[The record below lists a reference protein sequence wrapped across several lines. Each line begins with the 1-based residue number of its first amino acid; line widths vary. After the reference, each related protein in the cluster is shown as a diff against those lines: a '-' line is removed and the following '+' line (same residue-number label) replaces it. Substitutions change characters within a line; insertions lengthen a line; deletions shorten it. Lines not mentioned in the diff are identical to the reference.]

1 MDKNLEP
8 IAKELF
14 GKIRTQF
21 PKIQLGDA
29 NSEVTDRPKDARF
42 FEFDFVKNGKNL
54 GSVSISIASNQAE
67 SDEDD
72 TADNDG
78 MVVMY
83 SNDIVDNQHAG
94 VKKQWFNFLRELR
107 EFAKQRMMN
116 FSIRDITKNNLDKR
130 DYQHL
135 AKNNGEGSMT
145 ESKLWGTSKTSYQ
158 QMGEAKLIVRHTQ
171 PVNYAHAAGR
181 TLHIESIHVEN
192 SQGERFKYPV
202 KHLNG
207 ARALATHVAHGGTPY
222 DGIGQHITGLSEE
235 LNKLRMFKGYVDRNS
250 MVSEAMGTIQTKV
263 YERIDQVKKE
273 IHSLQNHSY
282 YESFAESF
290 VVNEAQEIPE
300 DLVNDWVDR
309 LTIRTFNEELKNVF
323 PYIYKLV
330 GEEVDVVKELTAEDL
345 LGEED
350 EEEMDEGAK
359 WRDPKFKDKF
369 YTQEPDDSDDYHSLS
384 YGYDTP
390 ERPKNDPGQKR
401 RMGGVGDEWEVTDK
415 LSSGHM
421 DTGNTTGGAHWSG
434 MAHGDREKGDTTP
447 SDISKWNSSP
457 YKDSAVLVKGPRKGL
472 ISKSGIRDVKD
483 RIKGALGHHHTPN
496 LPEETAFESYLDNI
510 MREESDLFN
519 TDEES
524 QSASIQTLNQLIAQ
538 EFPAGV
544 DGTNAIQSL
553 KGVIDDQEFTD
564 AIKQLGKVNPEMD
577 IREFLKSYLEKHDEE
592 NGTDIAS
599 KINFDSTTPAP
610 TEPAPAEAPPAEP
623 VAAAPAPAAPP
634 VDPAAAAV
642 PVAEEKEDPPF
653 DGPYTKK
660 GENDKDQYGNPV
672 KHKARHLAKKG
683 MADAIAK
690 AKKAGATAE
699 TIVNFGSGEMS
710 LGEAITKAGMNVEE
724 FFEGTGKQNE
734 VVEFVKSMYDETTG
748 NFPKGETGVLLAVE
762 KQFGEDAAKMAH
774 GVISELSQV
783 YESKRLRQLAGIT
796 ESGLGGMNMD
806 VDQMFKNMSNKPGA
820 TKTSNFK
827 STIDGKQDDSEAGY
841 NSAMGKFRDMA
852 GGMGFDAGGEDP
864 VGGMMKG
871 IQDKFGNMTKSMN
884 MPNMPG
890 APGQSTAPT
899 QAPAKQDPKAMLKAL
914 PDTKL
919 STMSGDEARKM
930 LADLK
935 KMAGI

>member
-1 MDKNLEP
+1 MDKNLAP

-14 GKIRTQF
+14 GKVRTQF

-29 NSEVTDRPKDARF
+29 NSKVTDRPEDARF
-42 FEFDFVKNGKNL
+42 FEFDFIKNGENL
-54 GSVSISIASNQAE
+54 GTISLSIS
-67 SDEDD
+67 EDD
-72 TADNDG
+72 G
-78 MVVMY
+78 MIVMY
-83 SNDIVDNQHAG
+83 SNDITDGQPGG
-94 VKKQWFNFLRELR
+94 VSRQWFNFLRELR
-107 EFAKQRMMN
+107 EFAKQNMMN
-116 FSIRDITKNNLDKR
+116 FAIRDTSKSNLDKR

-135 AKNNGEGSMT
+135 ANNNGEGSMT

-273 IHSLQNHSY
+273 IRSLQNSSY
-282 YESFAESF
+282 YQTFAESF
-290 VVNEAQEIPE
+290 TVNEAQEIPE

-350 EEEMDEGAK
+350 A
-359 WRDPKFKDKF
+359 
-369 YTQEPDDSDDYHSLS
+369 
-384 YGYDTP
+384 
-390 ERPKNDPGQKR
+390 
-401 RMGGVGDEWEVTDK
+401 
-415 LSSGHM
+415 
-421 DTGNTTGGAHWSG
+421 
-434 MAHGDREKGDTTP
+434 
-447 SDISKWNSSP
+447 
-457 YKDSAVLVKGPRKGL
+457 DSAESDPVNEV
-472 ISKSGIRDVKD
+472 
-483 RIKGALGHHHTPN
+483 
-496 LPEETAFESYLDNI
+496 EEFHAFESYLDNI

-610 TEPAPAEAPPAEP
+610 TEPAPEAPPAEP
-623 VAAAPAPAAPP
+623 VAAAPAPEAPPAEPVAAAP
-634 VDPAAAAV
+634 A

-699 TIVNFGSGEMS
+699 TMVNFGSGEMS

-724 FFEGTGKQNE
+724 FFESSSKQNE

-762 KQFGEDAAKMAH
+762 KQFGEDAAEMAH
-774 GVISELSQV
+774 SVISELSHV
-783 YESKRLRQLAGIT
+783 YESKRLRQLAGLD
-796 ESGLGGMNMD
+796 EQFPMMD
-806 VDQMFKNMSNKPGA
+806 PQAMMQQQMGTM
-820 TKTSNFK
+820 K
-827 STIDGKQDDSEAGY
+827 SKMP
-841 NSAMGKFRDMA
+841 NL
-852 GGMGFDAGGEDP
+852 DP
-864 VGGMMKG
+864 AAMMKSQ
-871 IQDKFGNMTKSMN
+871 QDRMAQMKAN
-884 MPNMPG
+884 MPQGGTNTSSFKVNGKPVSKAEYDAFMAKNPQLGQNMQNPQNVVKG
-890 APGQSTAPT
+890 NPE
-899 QAPAKQDPKAMLKAL
+899 L
-914 PDTKL
+914 
-919 STMSGDEARKM
+919 ARM
-930 LADLK
+930 K
-935 KMAGI
+935 KMAGMPDDSDW

>member
-21 PKIQLGDA
+21 PKIKLGDE
-29 NSEVTDRPKDARF
+29 NSDVTDRPKDARF

-54 GSVSISIASNQAE
+54 GSISISIADSESQAA
-67 SDEDD
+67 EDD
-72 TADNDG
+72 LADNDG

-83 SNDIVDNQHAG
+83 SNDITDDQPDS
-94 VKKQWFNFLRELR
+94 VKRQWFNFLRELR
-107 EFAKQRMMN
+107 EFAKQKMMH
-116 FSIRDITKNNLDKR
+116 FSIRDITKKNLDKR

-135 AKNNGEGSMT
+135 ANNNGEGSMT

-273 IHSLQNHSY
+273 IRSLQNQSY

-330 GEEVDVVKELTAEDL
+330 GEEVDVLKELTAEDL
-345 LGEED
+345 LGED
-350 EEEMDEGAK
+350 EMDEGYYK
-359 WRDPKFKDKF
+359 DPDG
-369 YTQEPDDSDDYHSLS
+369 DDESA
-384 YGYDTP
+384 
-390 ERPKNDPGQKR
+390 E
-401 RMGGVGDEWEVTDK
+401 
-415 LSSGHM
+415 
-421 DTGNTTGGAHWSG
+421 
-434 MAHGDREKGDTTP
+434 DREDK
-447 SDISKWNSSP
+447 
-457 YKDSAVLVKGPRKGL
+457 KDNEKRSREEDQFEAFLNDLV
-472 ISKSGIRDVKD
+472 S
-483 RIKGALGHHHTPN
+483 
-496 LPEETAFESYLDNI
+496 
-510 MREESDLFN
+510 EESDLFN

-553 KGVIDDQEFTD
+553 QGVIDDQEFTD
-564 AIKQLGKVNPEMD
+564 ALKQLGKVNPEMD

-610 TEPAPAEAPPAEP
+610 TEPAP
-623 VAAAPAPAAPP
+623 PAAPP
-634 VDPAAAAV
+634 VDPAAPAPVDPAAPAPV
-642 PVAEEKEDPPF
+642 DPAAPAPVAEEKEDPPF
-653 DGPYTKK
+653 DGPYKK
-660 GENDKDQYGNPV
+660 PGDNKDQFGNTV
-672 KHKARHLAKKG
+672 KNPARHAAKKG
-683 MADAIAK
+683 MAAAIAK

-699 TIVNFGSGEMS
+699 TMVNFGSGEMS
-710 LGEAITKAGMNVEE
+710 LGEAITKAGMDVEE

-734 VVEFVKSMYDETTG
+734 VVEFVKSMYDDTTG

-774 GVISELSQV
+774 SVISELSQV
-783 YESKRLRQLAGIT
+783 YESKRMRQLAGIT
-796 ESGLGGMNMD
+796 ENGLQKPQAD
-806 VDQMFKNMSNKPGA
+806 VSEMFKRFN
-820 TKTSNFK
+820 
-827 STIDGKQDDSEAGY
+827 
-841 NSAMGKFRDMA
+841 AMFR
-852 GGMGFDAGGEDP
+852 
-864 VGGMMKG
+864 
-871 IQDKFGNMTKSMN
+871 
-884 MPNMPG
+884 
-890 APGQSTAPT
+890 
-899 QAPAKQDPKAMLKAL
+899 
-914 PDTKL
+914 
-919 STMSGDEARKM
+919 
-930 LADLK
+930 
-935 KMAGI
+935 

>member
-21 PKIQLGDA
+21 PKIQLGDE
-29 NSEVTDRPKDARF
+29 NSEVTDRPKNARF

-83 SNDIVDNQHAG
+83 SNSMVDNQPDG
-94 VKKQWFNFLRELR
+94 VKRQWFNFLRELR

-130 DYQHL
+130 DYKFL
-135 AKNNGEGSMT
+135 AKNNGEVSMT

-158 QMGEAKLIVRHTQ
+158 NMGEAKLIVKHSQ

-181 TLHIESIHVEN
+181 TLHIESIYVEN

-235 LNKLRMFKGYVDRNS
+235 LNKLRMFKGYVDRNE

-273 IHSLQNHSY
+273 IRSLQNQSY

-290 VVNEAQEIPE
+290 VANDATEIPE

-330 GEEVDVVKELTAEDL
+330 GEEVNVVKELSADDL
-345 LGEED
+345 LGEVFDGDKEEGTTHKGGKVTKKDGVTKHQAGPGNYGGYKSNTHPDDED
-350 EEEMDEGAK
+350 ETHKPGKGNRGARSMSEELAE
-359 WRDPKFKDKF
+359 F
-369 YTQEPDDSDDYHSLS
+369 
-384 YGYDTP
+384 
-390 ERPKNDPGQKR
+390 ND
-401 RMGGVGDEWEVTDK
+401 
-415 LSSGHM
+415 
-421 DTGNTTGGAHWSG
+421 
-434 MAHGDREKGDTTP
+434 
-447 SDISKWNSSP
+447 
-457 YKDSAVLVKGPRKGL
+457 
-472 ISKSGIRDVKD
+472 
-483 RIKGALGHHHTPN
+483 
-496 LPEETAFESYLDNI
+496 FESFLNNLVS
-510 MREESDLFN
+510 EESDLFN
-519 TDEES
+519 TDAES
-524 QSASIQTLNQLIAQ
+524 QSASIQKLNQLISN
-538 EFPAGV
+538 ELPVGT

-553 KGVIDDQEFTD
+553 AGIIDDTELQAAF
-564 AIKQLGKVNPEMD
+564 KQLGKVSPETDARD
-577 IREFLKSYLEKHDEE
+577 IIKSYLEKYDEE

-610 TEPAPAEAPPAEP
+610 EAPTTPAPEAPAPEAPAP
-623 VAAAPAPAAPP
+623 VAAPEAPTAPA
-634 VDPAAAAV
+634 

-653 DGPYTKK
+653 DGPYKK
-660 GENDKDQYGNPV
+660 PSDNKDQFGNTV
-672 KHKARHLAKKG
+672 KNPARHAARKG
-683 MADAIAK
+683 MAAAIAK

-699 TIVNFGSGEMS
+699 TIVNFGFGEMT
-710 LGEAITKAGMNVEE
+710 LGEAITKAGMEVET
-724 FFEGTGKQNE
+724 FFEGAGKQQE
-734 VVEFVKSMYDETTG
+734 VIEFVKSMYDETTG

-774 GVISELSQV
+774 GVISELSQI
-783 YESKRLRQLAGIT
+783 YESKRIRQLAGIT
-796 ESGLGGMNMD
+796 ENGLQKPQAD
-806 VDQMFKNMSNKPGA
+806 VAEMFKQFN
-820 TKTSNFK
+820 
-827 STIDGKQDDSEAGY
+827 
-841 NSAMGKFRDMA
+841 AMFR
-852 GGMGFDAGGEDP
+852 
-864 VGGMMKG
+864 
-871 IQDKFGNMTKSMN
+871 
-884 MPNMPG
+884 
-890 APGQSTAPT
+890 
-899 QAPAKQDPKAMLKAL
+899 
-914 PDTKL
+914 
-919 STMSGDEARKM
+919 
-930 LADLK
+930 
-935 KMAGI
+935 

>member
-54 GSVSISIASNQAE
+54 GSVSISIADNQAE

-83 SNDIVDNQHAG
+83 SNDIVDNQHDG
-94 VKKQWFNFLRELR
+94 VKRQWFNFLRELR

-273 IHSLQNHSY
+273 IRSLQNQSY

-300 DLVNDWVDR
+300 DVVNDWIDR

-330 GEEVDVVKELTAEDL
+330 GEDVAPIKELT
-345 LGEED
+345 
-350 EEEMDEGAK
+350 
-359 WRDPKFKDKF
+359 
-369 YTQEPDDSDDYHSLS
+369 PDDLFTVEDS
-384 YGYDTP
+384 Y
-390 ERPKNDPGQKR
+390 
-401 RMGGVGDEWEVTDK
+401 TDSTNEQE
-415 LSSGHM
+415 LAEF
-421 DTGNTTGGAHWSG
+421 N
-434 MAHGDREKGDTTP
+434 E
-447 SDISKWNSSP
+447 
-457 YKDSAVLVKGPRKGL
+457 
-472 ISKSGIRDVKD
+472 
-483 RIKGALGHHHTPN
+483 
-496 LPEETAFESYLDNI
+496 FESFMNNLVS
-510 MREESDLFN
+510 EESDLFN
-519 TDEES
+519 TDEEG
-524 QSASIQTLNQLIAQ
+524 QSAAIQKLNQLIGQ
-538 EFPAGV
+538 ELPVGT

-553 KGVIDDQEFTD
+553 AGIIDDTELQD
-564 AIKQLGKVNPEMD
+564 AFKQLGKVSPETDARD
-577 IREFLKSYLEKHDEE
+577 IIKSYLEKHDEE

-610 TEPAPAEAPPAEP
+610 EASPAAPEAPAEP
-623 VAAAPAPAAPP
+623 VAAAPAAPAPAAPEA
-634 VDPAAAAV
+634 PAAPA

-653 DGPYTKK
+653 DPDPPKK
-660 GENDKDQYGNPV
+660 DADKDQFGNTV
-672 KHKARHLAKKG
+672 KNKARHLAKKG
-683 MADAIAK
+683 MAAAIAK

-724 FFEGTGKQNE
+724 FFESTGKQNE

-774 GVISELSQV
+774 SVISELSQV
-783 YESKRLRQLAGIT
+783 YESKRLRTLAGIT
-796 ESGLGGMNMD
+796 ENGLQKPQAD
-806 VDQMFKNMSNKPGA
+806 VAEMFKHFN
-820 TKTSNFK
+820 
-827 STIDGKQDDSEAGY
+827 
-841 NSAMGKFRDMA
+841 AMFR
-852 GGMGFDAGGEDP
+852 
-864 VGGMMKG
+864 
-871 IQDKFGNMTKSMN
+871 
-884 MPNMPG
+884 
-890 APGQSTAPT
+890 
-899 QAPAKQDPKAMLKAL
+899 
-914 PDTKL
+914 
-919 STMSGDEARKM
+919 
-930 LADLK
+930 
-935 KMAGI
+935 

>member
-1 MDKNLEP
+1 MDKNLSP
-8 IAKELF
+8 IADELF

-29 NSEVTDRPKDARF
+29 NSKVTDRPEDARF
-42 FEFDFVKNGKNL
+42 FEFDFVKKGVNL
-54 GSVSISIASNQAE
+54 GSISVNIS
-67 SDEDD
+67 EDD
-72 TADNDG
+72 G
-78 MVVMY
+78 MIVMY
-83 SNDIVDNQHAG
+83 SNEITDGQPDG
-94 VKKQWFNFLRELR
+94 VARQWYNFLRELR
-107 EFAKQRMMN
+107 EFAKQNMMS
-116 FSIRDITKNNLDKR
+116 FAIRDTAKSNLDKR

-135 AKNNGEGSMT
+135 ANNNGEGSMT

-171 PVNYAHAAGR
+171 PVNYTHAAGR

-250 MVSEAMGTIQTKV
+250 MVSEAMGNIQTKV

-273 IHSLQNHSY
+273 IRSLQNQSY

-300 DLVNDWVDR
+300 DVVNDWIDR
-309 LTIRTFNEELKNVF
+309 LTIRSFNEELKNVF

-330 GEEVDVVKELTAEDL
+330 GEEVDVVKELSAEDIL
-345 LGEED
+345 DEVFNGDKEEGTTHKGGKVTKKDGVTKHQAGPGNYGGYKADTHPDDED
-350 EEEMDEGAK
+350 ETHKPGKGNRGARTMSEELAE
-359 WRDPKFKDKF
+359 FN
-369 YTQEPDDSDDYHSLS
+369 E
-384 YGYDTP
+384 
-390 ERPKNDPGQKR
+390 
-401 RMGGVGDEWEVTDK
+401 
-415 LSSGHM
+415 
-421 DTGNTTGGAHWSG
+421 
-434 MAHGDREKGDTTP
+434 
-447 SDISKWNSSP
+447 
-457 YKDSAVLVKGPRKGL
+457 
-472 ISKSGIRDVKD
+472 
-483 RIKGALGHHHTPN
+483 
-496 LPEETAFESYLDNI
+496 FESFLNNLVS
-510 MREESDLFN
+510 EESELFN
-519 TDEES
+519 TDEEG

-553 KGVIDDQEFTD
+553 KGVIDDQELTD

-599 KINFDSTTPAP
+599 KINFDSTTPTP
-610 TEPAPAEAPPAEP
+610 TTPAPEAPPAEP
-623 VAAAPAPAAPP
+623 VAAAPAPEAPP

-642 PVAEEKEDPPF
+642 PAVPAPVAEEKEDPPF
-653 DGPYTKK
+653 DGPYKK
-660 GENDKDQYGNPV
+660 PGDNKDQYGNTV
-672 KHKARHLAKKG
+672 KNPARHAAKKG
-683 MADAIAK
+683 MAAAIAK

-699 TIVNFGSGEMS
+699 TIVNFGAGEMS
-710 LGEAITKAGMNVEE
+710 LGEAITKAGLNVEE
-724 FFEGTGKQNE
+724 FFESTGKQNE
-734 VVEFVKSMYDETTG
+734 VIEFVKSMYDETTG

-774 GVISELSQV
+774 SVISELSQV

-806 VDQMFKNMSNKPGA
+806 VDQMFKNIGNKPGA

-841 NSAMGKFRDMA
+841 NAAMGKFRDMA
-852 GGMGFDAGGEDP
+852 GGMGLDGASPDAMHKSIQGKM
-864 VGGMMKG
+864 GGMMKG
-871 IQDKFGNMTKSMN
+871 MK
-884 MPNMPG
+884 MPG
-890 APGQSTAPT
+890 MPTSAAPPPT
-899 QAPAKQDPKAMLKAL
+899 KQDPKAVLQKM
-914 PDTKL
+914 PDQQIQQMDGEQAK
-919 STMSGDEARKM
+919 KM

>member
-54 GSVSISIASNQAE
+54 GSVSISIADNQAE

-83 SNDIVDNQHAG
+83 SNNIVDNQHDG
-94 VKKQWFNFLRELR
+94 VKRQWFNFLRELR

-273 IHSLQNHSY
+273 IRSLQNQSY

-290 VVNEAQEIPE
+290 VVNDAKEIPE
-300 DLVNDWVDR
+300 DVVNDWIDR
-309 LTIRTFNEELKNVF
+309 LTIRSFNEELKNVF

-330 GEEVDVVKELTAEDL
+330 GEEVNVVKELTVEDL
-345 LGEED
+345 LGVTEG
-350 EEEMDEGAK
+350 MDSDRKQQLHDLISQYRDATDPIGYDDDA
-359 WRDPKFKDKF
+359 RDPDEVIDQIRQEFGDKIADTIEHGPSSHF
-369 YTQEPDDSDDYHSLS
+369 PRDNHSH
-384 YGYDTP
+384 GYDP
-390 ERPKNDPGQKR
+390 LQR
-401 RMGGVGDEWEVTDK
+401 
-415 LSSGHM
+415 SSSPRQ
-421 DTGNTTGGAHWSG
+421 TKSG
-434 MAHGDREKGDTTP
+434 MANRQ
-447 SDISKWNSSP
+447 DISTLKN
-457 YKDSAVLVKGPRKGL
+457 KLKQRVG
-472 ISKSGIRDVKD
+472 
-483 RIKGALGHHHTPN
+483 GHHEPS
-496 LPEETAFESYLDNI
+496 LPEEIEFESYLTNI

-519 TDEES
+519 TDEEG
-524 QSASIQTLNQLIAQ
+524 QSAAIQKLNQLIGQ
-538 EFPAGV
+538 EFPVGT

-553 KGVIDDQEFTD
+553 AGIIDDTELQDVF
-564 AIKQLGKVNPEMD
+564 KQLGKVSPEADARD
-577 IREFLKSYLEKHDEE
+577 IIKSFLERYDED

-599 KINFDSTTPAP
+599 KINFSDAQ
-610 TEPAPAEAPPAEP
+610 EAPAEQPALEAPPAEP
-623 VAAAPAPAAPP
+623 VAAAPEAPVAPA
-634 VDPAAAAV
+634 

-660 GENDKDQYGNPV
+660 GENDKDQYGNPI

-699 TIVNFGSGEMS
+699 TMVNFGSGEMS
-710 LGEAITKAGMNVEE
+710 LGEAITKAGMDVEE
-724 FFEGTGKQNE
+724 FFEGAGKQSE
-734 VVEFVKSMYDETTG
+734 VIEFVKSMYDETTG

-774 GVISELSQV
+774 SVISELSQV
-783 YESKRLRQLAGIT
+783 YESKRMRQLAGIT
-796 ESGLGGMNMD
+796 ENGLQKPQAD
-806 VDQMFKNMSNKPGA
+806 VAEMFKNMNEAAKWRNPKYKDQLYRQNPDDDEDDYYSLDPEHRPDNDPGKKHRMGGVGDEWEVTDKLSRGHMDTGNTTGGA
-820 TKTSNFK
+820 HWSGMAHGDRKKGDTTPSDISKWNSSPYK
-827 STIDGKQDDSEAGY
+827 DSEVNTKGPRKGLISKNGIRDVKDRIRGALG
-841 NSAMGKFRDMA
+841 NHHEPNLPESA
-852 GGMGFDAGGEDP
+852 EL
-864 VGGMMKG
+864 
-871 IQDKFGNMTKSMN
+871 T
-884 MPNMPG
+884 
-890 APGQSTAPT
+890 
-899 QAPAKQDPKAMLKAL
+899 AMLKI
-914 PDTKL
+914 
-919 STMSGDEARKM
+919 
-930 LADLK
+930 
-935 KMAGI
+935 AGLR

>member
-29 NSEVTDRPKDARF
+29 NSKVTDRPKDARF

-54 GSVSISIASNQAE
+54 GSISVSIAGN
-67 SDEDD
+67 DED
-72 TADNDG
+72 DNDG
-78 MVVMY
+78 MIVMY
-83 SNDIVDNQHAG
+83 SNDIVENQPTG
-94 VKKQWFNFLRELR
+94 IKRQWFNFLRELR
-107 EFAKQRMMN
+107 EFAKQKMMN
-116 FSIRDITKNNLDKR
+116 FSIRDITKTNLDKR
-130 DYQHL
+130 DYNFMVN
-135 AKNNGEGSMT
+135 NNGEGSMT
-145 ESKLWGTSKTSYQ
+145 ESKLWGTAKTSYQ
-158 QMGEAKLIVRHTQ
+158 KMGEAKLIVRHNQ

-273 IHSLQNHSY
+273 IRSLQNQSY

-330 GEEVDVVKELTAEDL
+330 GEEVDVLKELTAEDL
-345 LGEED
+345 LGED
-350 EEEMDEGAK
+350 EMDEGYYK
-359 WRDPKFKDKF
+359 DPDG
-369 YTQEPDDSDDYHSLS
+369 DDESA
-384 YGYDTP
+384 
-390 ERPKNDPGQKR
+390 E
-401 RMGGVGDEWEVTDK
+401 
-415 LSSGHM
+415 
-421 DTGNTTGGAHWSG
+421 
-434 MAHGDREKGDTTP
+434 DREDK
-447 SDISKWNSSP
+447 
-457 YKDSAVLVKGPRKGL
+457 KDNEKRSREEDQFEAFLNDLV
-472 ISKSGIRDVKD
+472 S
-483 RIKGALGHHHTPN
+483 
-496 LPEETAFESYLDNI
+496 
-510 MREESDLFN
+510 EESDLFN

-564 AIKQLGKVNPEMD
+564 ALKQLGKVNPEMD

-599 KINFDSTTPAP
+599 KLNFDSTTPAP
-610 TEPAPAEAPPAEP
+610 TEPAAPAP
-623 VAAAPAPAAPP
+623 AAPAPAAPP
-634 VDPAAAAV
+634 VDPAAVPA

-690 AKKAGATAE
+690 AKKAGATSE
-699 TIVNFGSGEMS
+699 TVVNFGFGDMS
-710 LGEAITKAGMNVEE
+710 LGEAITKAGMDVEE
-724 FFEGTGKQNE
+724 FFEGTSKQHE
-734 VVEFVKSMYDETTG
+734 VIEFVKSMYDDVTG

-774 GVISELSQV
+774 SVISELSQV
-783 YESKRLRQLAGIT
+783 YESKRLRTLAGIT
-796 ESGLGGMNMD
+796 ESGLQKPQAD
-806 VDQMFKNMSNKPGA
+806 VADMFKHFN
-820 TKTSNFK
+820 
-827 STIDGKQDDSEAGY
+827 
-841 NSAMGKFRDMA
+841 AMFR
-852 GGMGFDAGGEDP
+852 
-864 VGGMMKG
+864 
-871 IQDKFGNMTKSMN
+871 
-884 MPNMPG
+884 
-890 APGQSTAPT
+890 
-899 QAPAKQDPKAMLKAL
+899 
-914 PDTKL
+914 
-919 STMSGDEARKM
+919 
-930 LADLK
+930 
-935 KMAGI
+935 

>member
-54 GSVSISIASNQAE
+54 GSISVSIADAN
-67 SDEDD
+67 SDANEDD
-72 TADNDG
+72 TTDNDG

-83 SNDIVDNQHAG
+83 SNDIVENQPDG
-94 VKKQWFNFLRELR
+94 IKRQWFNFLRELR
-107 EFAKQRMMN
+107 EFAKQKMMN
-116 FSIRDITKNNLDKR
+116 FSIRDITKTNLDKR
-130 DYQHL
+130 DYNFM
-135 AKNNGEGSMT
+135 ANNNGEGSMT

-158 QMGEAKLIVRHTQ
+158 KMGEAKLIVKHSQ

-273 IHSLQNHSY
+273 IRSLQNQNY
-282 YESFAESF
+282 YQSFAESF
-290 VVNEAQEIPE
+290 TVNDVQEIPE
-300 DLVNDWVDR
+300 DVVNDWIDR

-330 GEEVDVVKELTAEDL
+330 GEDVAPIRELTPEDL
-345 LGEED
+345 INVSNTANQDVLEHEIEELQD
-350 EEEMDEGAK
+350 FEAYMNRLVSEDSELLNSE
-359 WRDPKFKDKF
+359 
-369 YTQEPDDSDDYHSLS
+369 DD
-384 YGYDTP
+384 
-390 ERPKNDPGQKR
+390 
-401 RMGGVGDEWEVTDK
+401 
-415 LSSGHM
+415 
-421 DTGNTTGGAHWSG
+421 A
-434 MAHGDREKGDTTP
+434 
-447 SDISKWNSSP
+447 
-457 YKDSAVLVKGPRKGL
+457 
-472 ISKSGIRDVKD
+472 
-483 RIKGALGHHHTPN
+483 
-496 LPEETAFESYLDNI
+496 
-510 MREESDLFN
+510 
-519 TDEES
+519 
-524 QSASIQTLNQLIAQ
+524 QSAAIQKLNQLVGE
-538 EFPAGV
+538 EFPVGT

-553 KGVIDDQEFTD
+553 AGIIDDTELQDLF
-564 AIKQLGKVNPEMD
+564 KQLGKVSPEADARD
-577 IREFLKSYLEKHDEE
+577 IIKSFLERHDEE

-599 KINFDSTTPAP
+599 KINFGDTT
-610 TEPAPAEAPPAEP
+610 APPAEP
-623 VAAAPAPAAPP
+623 APAAPAAPAPAAPP
-634 VDPAAAAV
+634 AEPAPAAP

-690 AKKAGATAE
+690 AKKAGATSE
-699 TIVNFGSGEMS
+699 TVVNFGFGDMS
-710 LGEAITKAGMNVEE
+710 LGEAITKAGLDVEE
-724 FFEGTGKQNE
+724 FFEGTSKQNE
-734 VVEFVKSMYDETTG
+734 VVEFVKSMYDDVTG

-774 GVISELSQV
+774 SVISELSQV
-783 YESKRLRQLAGIT
+783 YESKRLRTLAGIT
-796 ESGLGGMNMD
+796 ESGLQKPQAD
-806 VDQMFKNMSNKPGA
+806 VADMFKHFN
-820 TKTSNFK
+820 
-827 STIDGKQDDSEAGY
+827 
-841 NSAMGKFRDMA
+841 AMFR
-852 GGMGFDAGGEDP
+852 
-864 VGGMMKG
+864 
-871 IQDKFGNMTKSMN
+871 
-884 MPNMPG
+884 
-890 APGQSTAPT
+890 
-899 QAPAKQDPKAMLKAL
+899 
-914 PDTKL
+914 
-919 STMSGDEARKM
+919 
-930 LADLK
+930 
-935 KMAGI
+935 

>member
-1 MDKNLEP
+1 MININMDKNLSP
-8 IAKELF
+8 IADELF

-29 NSEVTDRPKDARF
+29 NSKVTDRPKDARF
-42 FEFDFVKNGKNL
+42 FEFDFVKRGVNL
-54 GSVSISIASNQAE
+54 GSISVSIS
-67 SDEDD
+67 EDD
-72 TADNDG
+72 G
-78 MVVMY
+78 MIVMY
-83 SNDIVDNQHAG
+83 SNEITDGQPDG
-94 VKKQWFNFLRELR
+94 VARQWYNFLRELR
-107 EFAKQRMMN
+107 EFAKQNMMS
-116 FSIRDITKNNLDKR
+116 FAIRDTAKSNLDKR

-135 AKNNGEGSMT
+135 ANNNGEGSMT

-273 IHSLQNHSY
+273 IRSLQNQSY

-300 DLVNDWVDR
+300 DLVNDWIDR
-309 LTIRTFNEELKNVF
+309 LTIRSFNEELKNVF

-330 GEEVDVVKELTAEDL
+330 GEEVDVVKELTADDIL
-345 LGEED
+345 D
-350 EEEMDEGAK
+350 EVFDG
-359 WRDPKFKDKF
+359 DKE
-369 YTQEPDDSDDYHSLS
+369 TGTTH
-384 YGYDTP
+384 
-390 ERPKNDPGQKR
+390 K
-401 RMGGVGDEWEVTDK
+401 GGKVTK
-415 LSSGHM
+415 
-421 DTGNTTGGAHWSG
+421 T
-434 MAHGDREKGDTTP
+434 AHGVKHEKTDYDDGEKVAFRHKDEK
-447 SDISKWNSSP
+447 SR
-457 YKDSAVLVKGPRKGL
+457 YKKYANLDQEDQFEAFLNDLV
-472 ISKSGIRDVKD
+472 S
-483 RIKGALGHHHTPN
+483 
-496 LPEETAFESYLDNI
+496 
-510 MREESDLFN
+510 EESDLFN

-538 EFPAGV
+538 EFPVGA

-553 KGVIDDQEFTD
+553 QGIIDDQEFTD

-610 TEPAPAEAPPAEP
+610 TEPAPE
-623 VAAAPAPAAPP
+623 APP
-634 VDPAAAAV
+634 VDPAAAAPAEPA

-653 DGPYTKK
+653 DGPYKK
-660 GENDKDQYGNPV
+660 PGDNKDQFGNTV
-672 KHKARHLAKKG
+672 KNPARHAAKKG
-683 MADAIAK
+683 MAAAIAK

-710 LGEAITKAGMNVEE
+710 LGEAIAKAGMDVEE
-724 FFEGTGKQNE
+724 FFEGASKQHE

-774 GVISELSQV
+774 SVISELSQV
-783 YESKRLRQLAGIT
+783 YESKRMRQLAGIT
-796 ESGLGGMNMD
+796 ENGLQKPQAD
-806 VDQMFKNMSNKPGA
+806 VSEMFKR
-820 TKTSNFK
+820 F
-827 STIDGKQDDSEAGY
+827 
-841 NSAMGKFRDMA
+841 NSMFR
-852 GGMGFDAGGEDP
+852 
-864 VGGMMKG
+864 
-871 IQDKFGNMTKSMN
+871 
-884 MPNMPG
+884 
-890 APGQSTAPT
+890 
-899 QAPAKQDPKAMLKAL
+899 
-914 PDTKL
+914 
-919 STMSGDEARKM
+919 
-930 LADLK
+930 
-935 KMAGI
+935 